1 MDQDAI
7 REAIDH
13 LQEALRVLGADPPDD
28 DHALILVGAAL
39 RALDLGIRGALVT
52 WAPGLPVPAGGP
64 SVADLDDVG

>member
-7 REAIDH
+7 REAIGH

-52 WAPGLPVPAGGP
+52 WVPGLPVPAGAGRER
-64 SVADLDDVG
+64 GE